1 MSRMHACACVC
12 DQDQKCIVHGRVRQ
26 SARHVLPPPG
36 RADAAGSVG
45 LSDGEW
51 VGVTALWNSDESPSP
66 PCTLQ
71 KYTKDLYVYKMTH

>member
-1 MSRMHACACVC
+1 MHVHACVIRIRNASCMVEFVSLPVTC
-12 DQDQKCIVHGRVRQ
+12 C
-26 SARHVLPPPG
+26 PPPG